1 MSKLSKR
8 HKVFVD
14 EFFNKKF
21 NATEAYLAVYPK
33 SNYNSARANSARLI
47 ATDNVKE
54 EIKSRLAEMHMSSD
68 EVLKEF
74 TDLAH
79 GDIGDFMDDYMNIDM
94 RKAKALG
101 ITKLIKKIRQKTV
114 THQAKNESDED
125 RESHDVEIELYP
137 RDKALEILGK
147 YHGLFKEQV
156 DVTSAGEKLNI
167 IVKVGIDPD
176 KL

>member
-1 MSKLSKR
+1 MSFTKKQRVFIDEYVTCWNASEAARRAGYSK
-8 HKVFVD
+8 K
-14 EFFNKKF
+14 
-21 NATEAYLAVYPK
+21 TAYSSGQRLLKDVEIKAEID
-33 SNYNSARANSARLI
+33 ARLE
-47 ATDNVKE
+47 A
-54 EIKSRLAEMHMSSD
+54 SRMSSD

-156 DVTSAGEKLNI
+156 DVTSGGEKLNI